1 MYRETDVTSE
11 IRKRSLR
18 WLGHIERR
26 PEEKSVKKV
35 FKNIPEGKRFVG
47 KSRKRQL
54 DDNENYLKGTGVVQG
69 RKKIAM
75 DTNAWKS
82 IVKKAKALQR
92 PNSQ

>member
-26 PEEKSVKKV
+26 PEKKSVKNV
-35 FKNIPEGKRFVG
+35 FKNIPEGKRFVA

-54 DDNENYLKGTGVVQG
+54 DDTENYLKGTGVVEV
-69 RKKIAM
+69 RTKISR
-75 DTNAWKS
+75 DTKTPGNRS
-82 IVKKAKALQR
+82 
-92 PNSQ
+92 